1 MTRRVTTAVLAAL
14 LCFSAH
20 AASASEVK
28 VPDTD
33 AARASADLIAR
44 AKRALS
50 GFVAACATG
59 EDESLRKLTTDDIRI
74 EYALDEPGTFLNVD
88 ASSGTVGCGAL
99 NGPDGRLENLWI
111 LPTNDTSS
119 VFVQY
124 DTGEGRRLALVEMR
138 GDRIA
143 RMVSYASA
151 PPALLA
157 NAAAAT
163 AMPCVR
169 FSERK

>member
-1 MTRRVTTAVLAAL
+1 MTRLVTTAVFAAL
-14 LCFSAH
+14 LGLSAH
-20 AASASEVK
+20 AASASDVQ

-33 AARASADLIAR
+33 AARASADLIAS
-44 AKRALS
+44 AKRALT

-59 EDESLRKLTTDDIRI
+59 EDEWLGKLTTDDVRI
-74 EYALDEPGTFLNVD
+74 EYALEEPGTFLSID
-88 ASSGTVGCGAL
+88 ASSGCGAL